1 VKSPIKELTCCERST
16 IEEHFL
22 ALASADRR
30 LRFGGSLNDDAI
42 RTYVASIDFDRDA
55 VFGVLDDEL
64 QLIAAA
70 HLARDDRHV
79 EIGVSVLPEH
89 REQGIGESLLR
100 RSHVHARNWGVGKL
114 FMHCLTENSSMM
126 HLARK
131 NGMDITAAS
140 GEADAFLTLAPP
152 NTMTYMSEVFEQR
165 IALADYLLKSHL
177 VGARRVAFSL
187 AAVAALDQ
195 SKCAGEN
202 RPM

>member
-89 REQGIGESLLR
+89 REQG
-100 RSHVHARNWGVGKL
+100 NWGVGKL